1 MSDSISMDAAVESFE
16 LQSTLG
22 AVVGR
27 PTTRPFFP
35 H

>member
-22 AVVGR
+22 AVVDC
-27 PTTRPFFP
+27 PTTRLFFP